1 MALKKSVLYASL
13 WAYCNTLRD
22 GMDSSQCKDYV
33 LFIKCASDNYVNA
46 RQAVMMIGASK
57 GFIKDGNKNKL
68 RELDGVSQTQTQTQT
83 RHICKLVERYANLM
97 PALEVEVDKLS
108 AMVGEHLKKMRVVWN

>member
-1 MALKKSVLYASL
+1 MALKKSELYASL

-22 GMDSSQCKDYV
+22 GMDASQCKDYV
-33 LFIKCASDNYVNA
+33 LFIKCVSDKYANA
-46 RQAVMMIGASK
+46 RQAVMMIDASK

-68 RELDGVSQTQTQTQT
+68 CELDGVSQTQT
-83 RHICKLVERYANLM
+83 RHICKLAERYANLM

>member
-22 GMDSSQCKDYV
+22 GMEASQCKDFV
-33 LFIKCASDNYVNA
+33 LFIKCASDKYVNA
-46 RQAVMMIGASK
+46 RQAVMMIDASK

-68 RELDGVSQTQTQTQT
+68 CELDGVSQTQTQIQT
-83 RHICKLVERYANLM
+83 CHICKLAERYANLM